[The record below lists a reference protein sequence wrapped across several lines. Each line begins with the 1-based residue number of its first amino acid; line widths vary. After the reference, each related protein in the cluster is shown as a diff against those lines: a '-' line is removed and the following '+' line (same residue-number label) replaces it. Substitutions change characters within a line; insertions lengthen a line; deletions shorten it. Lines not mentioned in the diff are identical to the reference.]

1 MLPLRA
7 SEGVERFPK
16 AALSLILLFVS
27 VELLSRLW
35 PSLSHYEF
43 LMAHAPIPYLWN
55 PSTWASWGD
64 FLLSSFL
71 FESLFS
77 LWIACLYV
85 WSFTPRL
92 FEKRPLRWTVP
103 ASFVSALVAFLV
115 YRSMHGSGAQAP
127 VLLSQVWVSAL
138 LGISMRSE
146 IWSTVNTLVFGPRIF
161 QVYEV
166 PSYVLLF
173 FWFFYLMLG
182 NLFLA
187 SPFSDAPTLYFLP
200 LLAFLLGFLLETL
213 AILAQKMLSQRHE
226 QSERKSDI

>member
-7 SEGVERFPK
+7 TEGVERFPK
-16 AALSLILLFVS
+16 VSLMVLLLFLG
-27 VELLSRLW
+27 VEVVVRLW
-35 PSLSHYEF
+35 PGLSHHEF
-43 LMAHAPIPYLWN
+43 LIRFAPIPYGWN
-55 PSTWASWGD
+55 PKTFNAWAHLFFSN
-64 FLLSSFL
+64 FL

-92 FEKRPLRWTVP
+92 FEKRPLYWVFP
-103 ASFVSALVAFLV
+103 GSFLAMFLSFLV
-115 YRSMHGSGAQAP
+115 YRSLQGSNAQAP

-146 IWSTVNTLVFGPRIF
+146 IWSSVTTLVFGPKLF
-161 QVYEV
+161 QVFEV

-182 NLFLA
+182 NLFMA

-200 LLAFLLGFLLETL
+200 LMAFILGFLMEALVIQT
-213 AILAQKMLSQRHE
+213 QKMLFQRH
-226 QSERKSDI
+226 DNTL